1 MSSSPPAPKPL
12 INFRPAQEEFFLSN
26 VGVLAAVWRR
36 QYGKSFT
43 LCGIGLDWMMETP
56 GVLVT
61 YMSAA
66 IRLGQENLR
75 KEAEVWRS
83 TMQELRKAAAQADLK
98 LTSTA
103 DDDHGELL
111 DVDAIAD
118 LFEHHKL
125 ETRLWF
131 DTVTH
136 SRSIVIAPNPDTA
149 VGFTGHLIL
158 DEVGRMPEFRDVWE
172 AAEPFVASNPHFKV
186 RMATTPP
193 PADDHYSYELLAPEN
208 PDTIFP
214 VNPRGNYYHSIH
226 GIPVHRVDAF
236 DAAAAG
242 TPIFDLETRKPLTPA
257 EARAK
262 AIDKDA
268 WDRNFGVKFLRGGS
282 AAIGIDELLHAMR
295 AGADMG
301 TAINITEEIRA

>member
-1 MSSSPPAPKPL
+1 LAAEAPSPKPL
-12 INFRPAQEEFFLSN
+12 IHFRPAQEEYFLSSS
-26 VGVLAAVWRR
+26 GVLAAVWRR
-36 QYGKSFT
+36 QYGKSYT
-43 LCGIGLDWMMETP
+43 LGCIGLDWMMETP
-56 GVLVT
+56 GILVT

-75 KEAEVWRS
+75 KEAEVWRAV
-83 TMQELRKAAAQADLK
+83 MQDLRKAAAESGHK
-98 LTSTA
+98 LTSNA
-103 DDDHGELL
+103 DDDHGELI
-111 DVDAIAD
+111 DVDAIAE
-118 LFEHHKL
+118 LFEHSKL
-125 ETRLWF
+125 ETKLWHS
-131 DTVTH
+131 TVTH

-172 AAEPFVASNPHFKV
+172 AAEPFVASNPKFKV

-193 PADDHYSYELLAPEN
+193 PDDTHYSYELLAPEN
-208 PDTIFP
+208 PDQSFP

-242 TPIFDLETRKPLTPA
+242 TPIFDLETRKPLTPG

-282 AAIGIDELLHAMR
+282 AAIGLDELLHAMR

-301 TAINITEEIRA
+301 LGINITEEIRA